1 MAKKFYDIIPPKEI
15 SFLRSEKQEEKI
27 RPVRKKKRF
36 FLKSFVFCFVFLI
49 LVIISSFFFF
59 SKVEIEIW
67 PETEILNFKET
78 ATINLNAEHLDF
90 EAKIIPGKV
99 FSDQK
104 FISQEFSASG
114 KILKEERA
122 KGIIRVFNEYSTSP
136 QSLLLNTRF
145 VSANGKLFRSVK
157 REVIAGGYYEKGKF
171 VSGYTDIE
179 VMAAEPGESYNI
191 DPSTF
196 SIPGFKGTSKYTSFY
211 GKSFSSMTGGFESEV
226 SQVTQEDLE
235 KAENVLAEGLRK
247 ESREFLKST
256 LPADFVLLDEAIS
269 QEIVEI
275 DSSVKAGTEVESF
288 NLQIKVKSE
297 GLGFKKSDI
306 EDFAKNCISL
316 DIADGKKIQEESLEI
331 NYSSESIDLESG
343 EIVLSLEI
351 KAKIYS
357 DISLA
362 KLKEAL
368 LEKSFKEAEVFLE
381 DMPQVTKVE
390 IKSWPFLKKKI
401 PGDINKIKV
410 RLNFNSSY

>member
-1 MAKKFYDIIPPKEI
+1 
-15 SFLRSEKQEEKI
+15 
-27 RPVRKKKRF
+27 
-36 FLKSFVFCFVFLI
+36 
-49 LVIISSFFFF
+49 
-59 SKVEIEIW
+59 
-67 PETEILNFKET
+67 
-78 ATINLNAEHLDF
+78 
-90 EAKIIPGKV
+90 
-99 FSDQK
+99 
-104 FISQEFSASG
+104 
-114 KILKEERA
+114 
-122 KGIIRVFNEYSTSP
+122 
-136 QSLLLNTRF
+136 
-145 VSANGKLFRSVK
+145 
-157 REVIAGGYYEKGKF
+157 
-171 VSGYTDIE
+171 
-179 VMAAEPGESYNI
+179 
-191 DPSTF
+191 
-196 SIPGFKGTSKYTSFY
+196 
-211 GKSFSSMTGGFESEV
+211 MTGGFESEV